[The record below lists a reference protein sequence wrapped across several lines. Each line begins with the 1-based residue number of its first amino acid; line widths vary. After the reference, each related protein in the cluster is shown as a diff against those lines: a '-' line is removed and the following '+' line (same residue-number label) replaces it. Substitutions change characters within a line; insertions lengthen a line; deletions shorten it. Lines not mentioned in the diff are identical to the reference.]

1 MAVRAEGLIASSLA
15 PWPAPGPGARDAG
28 GGEPAWPRPGPG
40 PQSGRTRGSRGPVSA
55 PGESRG
61 PRAGRRPRGRRAALP
76 LGSPEARPHPRLP
89 RARAPAPGSPER
101 GPGPGASPPE
111 DPGASPGGVE
121 LVMSPQ
127 IALRQVGSQE
137 SSAGGLCR
145 AGLARREAGWIV
157 LRWARITQAGAG
169 LRWPRP
175 VPGSACAA
183 RKSAGFWSWR
193 WEGYSGVVLKMWGVR
208 VVVAVCSGG
217 SSSFEGLLRGRPSA
231 SPGCDAG
238 GR

>member
-1 MAVRAEGLIASSLA
+1 MA
-15 PWPAPGPGARDAG
+15 GARARRARCGRRRVDGHGPARQGQGPPRSCRARTATALSPAAPAAPAGPDACS
-28 GGEPAWPRPGPG
+28 GESGTRPGTW
-40 PQSGRTRGSRGPVSA
+40 RV
-55 PGESRG
+55 
-61 PRAGRRPRGRRAALP
+61 
-76 LGSPEARPHPRLP
+76 
-89 RARAPAPGSPER
+89 PA
-101 GPGPGASPPE
+101 PE

>member
-1 MAVRAEGLIASSLA
+1 MAGARARRARCGRRRVDGHGPARQGQGPPRSCRARTATALSPAA
-15 PWPAPGPGARDAG
+15 PAAPAGPGACS
-28 GGEPAWPRPGPG
+28 GESGTRPGTW
-40 PQSGRTRGSRGPVSA
+40 RV
-55 PGESRG
+55 
-61 PRAGRRPRGRRAALP
+61 
-76 LGSPEARPHPRLP
+76 
-89 RARAPAPGSPER
+89 PA
-101 GPGPGASPPE
+101 PE

-121 LVMSPQ
+121 LVMSPGL
-127 IALRQVGSQE
+127 ALCEAGSRE
-137 SSAGGLCR
+137 SSAGGFCR
-145 AGLARREAGWIV
+145 AGLARREAGWTAS
-157 LRWARITQAGAG
+157 RWARITQAGSDPH
-169 LRWPRP
+169 RPRP

>member
-1 MAVRAEGLIASSLA
+1 MAGTRARRARCGRRRVDGHGPARQGQGPPRSCRARTATALSPAA
-15 PWPAPGPGARDAG
+15 PAAPAGPGACS
-28 GGEPAWPRPGPG
+28 GESGTRPGTW
-40 PQSGRTRGSRGPVSA
+40 RV
-55 PGESRG
+55 
-61 PRAGRRPRGRRAALP
+61 
-76 LGSPEARPHPRLP
+76 
-89 RARAPAPGSPER
+89 PA
-101 GPGPGASPPE
+101 PE

-121 LVMSPQ
+121 LVMSPGL
-127 IALRQVGSQE
+127 ALCEAGSRE

-145 AGLARREAGWIV
+145 AGLARRETGWTAS
-157 LRWARITQAGAG
+157 RWARITQAGAG

-208 VVVAVCSGG
+208 VVVVVCSGG

>member
-1 MAVRAEGLIASSLA
+1 MA
-15 PWPAPGPGARDAG
+15 GARARRARCGRRRVDGHGPARQGQGPPRSCRARTATALSPAAPAAPAGPDACS
-28 GGEPAWPRPGPG
+28 GESGTRPGTW
-40 PQSGRTRGSRGPVSA
+40 RV
-55 PGESRG
+55 
-61 PRAGRRPRGRRAALP
+61 
-76 LGSPEARPHPRLP
+76 
-89 RARAPAPGSPER
+89 PA
-101 GPGPGASPPE
+101 PE

-121 LVMSPQ
+121 LVMSPGL
-127 IALRQVGSQE
+127 ALCEAGSRE
-137 SSAGGLCR
+137 SSAGGFCR